1 MHIARILE
9 ASVER
14 FPTHIALVYGQQRW
28 TYTEWHA
35 RVRRFAQ
42 ALSDMGV
49 RAGDLVAFYVSTS

>member
-14 FPTHIALVYGQQRW
+14 YPSHTALVFGERRW
-28 TYTEWHA
+28 TYTEWYG

-49 RAGDLVAFYVSTS
+49 RSGDRVAFSDVDT